1 MDVQGILI
9 KTKLF
14 FRKVRRFCAA
24 AVRLARRFWAW
35 AAKALN
41 TLWILFWRTAIIL
54 TAKFLSGASVRWI
67 KLEADPPARLSR
79 AEAEEWKRREKEI
92 EAEPCQRVYFANHTS
107 HLDSIV
113 IWTVLPE
120 RERRNTRMV
129 AAYDYW
135 TAGPFR
141 RFLSRKVFNALLIDR
156 KHISFRNN
164 PVNQMIKEMGTDH
177 SIIIFPEGGR
187 GNGEKINEFKSG
199 IYHIAKKKPELELIP
214 IYLDNMNRILPRG
227 NVFPVPMLSRIVF
240 GPPIWIENGEQK
252 EAFLARCREAIL
264 KLKDL

>member
-1 MDVQGILI
+1 MGVRTII
-9 KTKLF
+9 TKTRHF
-14 FRKVRRFCAA
+14 FRRTQRFCAA
-24 AVRLARRFWAW
+24 ALRLLRQGCHF
-35 AAKALN
+35 AAKGAGR
-41 TLWILFWRTAIIL
+41 LWILFWRAAIIL

-67 KLEADPPARLSR
+67 TLEPDPPARLSPS
-79 AEAEEWKRREKEI
+79 EAEEWKRREKEK
-92 EAEPCQRVYFANHTS
+92 EDEPCQRVYFANHTS

-156 KHISFRNN
+156 KHVSFRNN
-164 PVNQMIKEMGTDH
+164 PVNQILKEMGTDH

-187 GNGEKINEFKSG
+187 GNGDQINEFKSG

-252 EAFLARCREAIL
+252 EAFLARCREAVL